1 MAYTSPTPT
10 DAQRDA
16 AAAARAKDAIK
27 KAEAAAAEKK
37 RQALI
42 TKEVKEL
49 QKKRDRANLLLKSYA
64 DGKAAIKKA
73 LEAIYAANTP
83 PYSVQVAKNILA
95 LQKNSNSYEELA
107 KKKKKELDDIN
118 ARIKELLASRKAG
131 YVFKPKYIFPVKPKD
146 EKPPVP
152 APPSSYDGVKYKYN
166 IPMMKS
172 AMHNPFGV
180 QSRSVLDP
188 SSLGGP
194 TYTNGRQAFKGL
206 TTKDYVGG
214 AQEWQGIVPS
224 RGTIQM
230 SKMFAENAIT
240 TQAEKDAAKK
250 AGIKFNDTPYGFRFL
265 YNPTDVSMAWG
276 IVDAFSP
283 QYAASG
289 ANGMTGVAAGL
300 MKGTIA
306 FTLILNRIED
316 MGIIY
321 PDGSYAQLLDGGWPT
336 DPDISETK
344 MIYKKGT
351 MYDIE
356 YLFRAM
362 NGFYADYQSGLNG
375 ITADKGWLQPI
386 PMELHLGAGLRYL
399 VRVSSLDLK
408 HMMFNERMVPIL
420 TTVNIV
426 CTRYYDTAT
435 GLDQNGEFDRSVY
448 NPESPGSTA
457 TS

>member
-1 MAYTSPTPT
+1 MAGKYKAPTPT
-10 DAQRDA
+10 SSQRDA
-16 AAAARAKDAIK
+16 AAADA
-27 KAEAAAAEKK
+27 ANAAVAAAAEAK
-37 RQALI
+37 RQQTI
-42 TKEVKEL
+42 TKQINELVKL
-49 QKKRDRANLLLKSYA
+49 RDDIK
-64 DGKAAIKKA
+64 GKITSFGVSKATVRKA
-73 LEAIYAANTP
+73 LDTYYAQNTP
-83 PYSVQVAKNILA
+83 PYSTYVANSILA
-95 LQKNSNSYEELA
+95 LQKQGYKIETSLIELKYKLDGTNA
-107 KKKKKELDDIN
+107 K
-118 ARIKELLASRKAG
+118 IKELMESRKAG
-131 YVFKPKYIFPVKPKD
+131 YKWENPLKPKPKED
-146 EKPPVP
+146 ETPPPP
-152 APPSSYDGVKYKYN
+152 AKGNYEGIVYKYN
-166 IPMMKS
+166 IPMLKN
-172 AMHNPFGV
+172 ALLHPFGM
-180 QSRSVLDP
+180 QANSLLDP
-188 SSLGGP
+188 KLLSAP
-194 TYTNGRQAFKGL
+194 EYTNGRKA
-206 TTKDYVGG
+206 
-214 AQEWQGIVPS
+214 WQGVVPS

-240 TQAEKDAAKK
+240 TDAEKEIAKK
-250 AGIKFNDTPYGFRFL
+250 SGLKFNDTPYGFRFL

-306 FTLILNRIED
+306 FTLLLNRIED
-316 MGIIY
+316 MGVIY
-321 PDGSYAQLLDGGWPT
+321 PDGSYLQDAYPK
-336 DPDISETK
+336 DPPLTETK

-362 NGFYADYQSGLNG
+362 NGFYADYESGLNG

-426 CTRYYDTAT
+426 CTRYYDTLT
-435 GLDQNGEFDRSVY
+435 GQNPDGTFDRSVY

-457 TS
+457 LG

>member
-1 MAYTSPTPT
+1 MAGKYKSPTPADT
-10 DAQRDA
+10 KRNDATATEAANKAIAADA
-16 AAAARAKDAIK
+16 ENKRQQEITRQVKEGEKLRFKI
-27 KAEAAAAEKK
+27 KAEMDSYGVSKAIIRGSMDYIIKTYTPPYPLDIAENFLK
-37 RQALI
+37 
-42 TKEVKEL
+42 L
-49 QKKRDRANLLLKSYA
+49 QKKSYVIETDLIALKYKL
-64 DGKAAIKKA
+64 DGT
-73 LEAIYAANTP
+73 N
-83 PYSVQVAKNILA
+83 AK
-95 LQKNSNSYEELA
+95 
-107 KKKKKELDDIN
+107 
-118 ARIKELLASRKAG
+118 IKELLASRKAG
-131 YVFKPKYIFPVKPKD
+131 YKWENTLRGMNYPNTNKY
-146 EKPPVP
+146 EKPP
-152 APPSSYDGVKYKYN
+152 APPKGNYEGLVYQYN
-166 IPMMKS
+166 IPMLK
-172 AMHNPFGV
+172 AAYLNPFGV
-180 QSRSVLDP
+180 QSRSVSDP
-188 SSLGGP
+188 SSLSAP

-206 TTKDYVGG
+206 TTQDYVGG
-214 AQEWQGIVPS
+214 EQQWQGVVPS

-240 TQAEKDAAKK
+240 TDAEKELAKK
-250 AGIKFNDTPYGFRFL
+250 SGLKFNDTPYGFRFL

-306 FTLILNRIED
+306 FTLLLNRIED
-316 MGIIY
+316 MGVIY
-321 PDGSYAQLLDGGWPT
+321 PDGSYLQDVYPK
-336 DPDISETK
+336 DPPLTETK
-344 MIYKKGT
+344 MIYNKGT

-362 NGFYADYQSGLNG
+362 NGFYADYESGLNG
-375 ITADKGWLQPI
+375 TTADKGWLQPI

-426 CTRYYDTAT
+426 CTRYYDTLT
-435 GLDQNGEFDRSVY
+435 GKNQDGEFDRSVY

-457 TS
+457 LG

>member
-1 MAYTSPTPT
+1 MATPTPT
-10 DAQRDA
+10 DAQRDKA
-16 AAAARAKDAIK
+16 AEKAAKEAIK
-27 KAEAAAAEKK
+27 KAEAAAKEKA
-37 RQALI
+37 RQAAI
-42 TKEVKEL
+42 TQQIKEL
-49 QKKRDRANLLLKSYA
+49 QKKRGDFGDGLKQVLA
-64 DGKAAIKKA
+64 DQIRIKASNSKA
-73 LEAIYAANTP
+73 LLDIYAANTK
-83 PYSVQVAKNILA
+83 PYTEVIARNILT
-95 LQKNSNSYEELA
+95 LQKNVRTMEALA
-107 KKKKKELDDIN
+107 AKSKKEIDAIN
-118 ARIKELLASRKAG
+118 AKIKELLASRKAA
-131 YVFKPKYIFPVKPKD
+131 YKPPVVVPPKPKD
-146 EKPPVP
+146 ETP
-152 APPSSYDGVKYKYN
+152 APPSNYDGITYKYN

-172 AMHNPFGV
+172 AMHHPFGV

-206 TTKDYVGG
+206 TTQDYIGG
-214 AQEWQGIVPS
+214 EQQWQGVVPS

-250 AGIKFNDTPYGFRFL
+250 SGVKFSDTPYGFRFL

-316 MGIIY
+316 MGIIF
-321 PDGSYAQLLDGGWPT
+321 PDGSYAQTDGGWPI
-336 DPDISETK
+336 DPDITETK

-420 TTVNIV
+420 TTVNVV
-426 CTRYYDTAT
+426 CTRYYDTLT
-435 GLDQNGEFDRSVY
+435 GKNQDGEFDRSVY

>member
-1 MAYTSPTPT
+1 MGTPTPT
-10 DAQRDA
+10 DAQRDKA
-16 AAAARAKDAIK
+16 AAKAAEDALK
-27 KAEAAAAEKK
+27 KAEAAAKEKQ
-37 RQALI
+37 RQAAI

-49 QKKRDRANLLLKSYA
+49 VKRRDRAKVLLKSYA
-64 DGKAAIKKA
+64 DGKANVKKA

-83 PYSVQVAKNILA
+83 PYSTQVAKNILA
-95 LQKNSNSYEELA
+95 SQRNSDRYDEQA
-107 KKKKKELDDIN
+107 KTKKKELDEIN

-131 YVFKPKYIFPVKPKD
+131 YVFKPKYIFPPKPKD
-146 EKPPVP
+146 ETPP
-152 APPSSYDGVKYKYN
+152 PPSNYDGIKYQYN

-172 AMHNPFGV
+172 AMHHPFGV

-194 TYTNGRQAFKGL
+194 TYTNGRQAFKVL
-206 TTKDYVGG
+206 KSSDYIGG
-214 AQEWQGIVPS
+214 EQQWEGVVPS

-250 AGIKFNDTPYGFRFL
+250 SGVKFNDTPYGFRFL

-336 DPDISETK
+336 DPPLTETK

-448 NPESPGSTA
+448 NPESPGSKA
-457 TS
+457 GE

>member
-1 MAYTSPTPT
+1 MGTPTPT
-10 DAQRDA
+10 DAQRNKEAEKA
-16 AAAARAKDAIK
+16 AKEALK
-27 KAEAAAAEKK
+27 KAEDAAKEKK
-37 RQALI
+37 RQASI
-42 TKEVKEL
+42 TQQIKDL
-49 QKKRDRANLLLKSYA
+49 QRKRDYSPNGGLKKMLADWVRSKASANAQLLIEIAKP
-64 DGKAAIKKA
+64 K
-73 LEAIYAANTP
+73 
-83 PYSVQVAKNILA
+83 PYSTQVAKNILA
-95 LQKNSNSYEELA
+95 LQNTVKLYEDKA
-107 KKKKKELDDIN
+107 KKTKKEIDEIN
-118 ARIKELLASRKAG
+118 AKIKELTASRKAG
-131 YVFKPKYIFPVKPKD
+131 YVFKPKYIFIPPKD
-146 EKPPVP
+146 ETPPP
-152 APPSSYDGVKYKYN
+152 APSNYDGLKYKYN

-172 AMHNPFGV
+172 AMHHPFGV

-206 TTKDYVGG
+206 TTQDYIGG
-214 AQEWQGIVPS
+214 EQQWQGVVPS

-230 SKMFAENAIT
+230 SKTFAENAVT
-240 TQAEKDAAKK
+240 TQAEKDAIKK
-250 AGIKFNDTPYGFRFL
+250 SGVKFNDTPYGFRFL

-316 MGIIY
+316 MGIIF
-321 PDGSYAQLLDGGWPT
+321 PDGSYAQTDGGWPI
-336 DPDISETK
+336 DPDITETK

-362 NGFYADYQSGLNG
+362 NGFYADYKSGLNG

-435 GLDQNGEFDRSVY
+435 YQNQDGEFDRSVY
-448 NPESPGSTA
+448 NPESPGSTS

>member
-1 MAYTSPTPT
+1 MGTPTPT
-10 DAQRDA
+10 DAQRDKENAKA
-16 AAAARAKDAIK
+16 AQEAIA
-27 KAEAAAAEKK
+27 KAEAAAKEKK
-37 RQALI
+37 RQASI
-42 TKEVKEL
+42 TKQIKDL
-49 QKKRDRANLLLKSYA
+49 QKKRGDFGGGL
-64 DGKAAIKKA
+64 KA
-73 LEAIYAANTP
+73 LLADHIRIKASNSAALLEIYKNNTK
-83 PYSVQVAKNILA
+83 PYTEVIARNILT
-95 LQKNSNSYEELA
+95 LQKNVRTMEDLA
-107 KKKKKELDDIN
+107 KKAKKDIDDIN
-118 ARIKELLASRKAG
+118 AKIKELIASRKAG
-131 YVFKPKYIFPVKPKD
+131 YVFKPKYIFPPKPKD
-146 EKPPVP
+146 ETPP
-152 APPSSYDGVKYKYN
+152 PPSNYDGVKYKYN

-172 AMHNPFGV
+172 AMHHPFGV

-206 TTKDYVGG
+206 KTDDYIGG
-214 AQEWQGIVPS
+214 EQQWQGVVPS

-250 AGIKFNDTPYGFRFL
+250 SGVKFSDTPYGFRFL

-336 DPDISETK
+336 DPPLTETK

>member
-1 MAYTSPTPT
+1 MGTPTPT
-10 DAQRDA
+10 DAQRNKDA
-16 AAAARAKDAIK
+16 AKAAKEAIA

-37 RQALI
+37 RQASI
-42 TKEVKEL
+42 TQQIKDL
-49 QKKRDRANLLLKSYA
+49 QRKRDFSPNGGLKKILA
-64 DGKAAIKKA
+64 DWVRSKAAVNAQLLIEIAKPK
-73 LEAIYAANTP
+73 
-83 PYSVQVAKNILA
+83 PYDVQTAKNILA
-95 LQKNSNSYEELA
+95 LQNNAKHYEDLA
-107 KKKKKELDDIN
+107 KKVKKEIDEIN
-118 ARIKELLASRKAG
+118 AKIKDLTASRKAG
-131 YVFKPKYIFPVKPKD
+131 YVFKPKYIFPPKPKD
-146 EKPPVP
+146 ETPPP
-152 APPSSYDGVKYKYN
+152 APSNYDGIKYKYN

-172 AMHNPFGV
+172 AMHHPFGV

-206 TTKDYVGG
+206 KTQDYIGG
-214 AQEWQGIVPS
+214 EQQWQGVVPS

-250 AGIKFNDTPYGFRFL
+250 SGVKFNDTPYGFRFL

-316 MGIIY
+316 MGIIF
-321 PDGSYAQLLDGGWPT
+321 PDGSYAQTDGGWPI
-336 DPDISETK
+336 DPDITETK

-408 HMMFNERMVPIL
+408 HMMFNERMVPTL
-420 TTVNIV
+420 TTVNVV
-426 CTRYYDTAT
+426 CTRYYDSPDAFK
-435 GLDQNGEFDRSVY
+435 DPNSVGQDAY
-448 NPESPGSTA
+448 RPEG
-457 TS
+457 